1 MVGQPKTLYD
11 VRKIHGSISLTCHA
25 CGTSKVHD
33 LEELIRERS
42 FQRQSLEWQVFLH
55 DAWCWKC
62 SPERTAVKVA
72 IIPFG
77 GNDRELRARRADTL
91 VINLALTVLKDA
103 ACRVSQQDP
112 ATPAV
117 RLALR
122 VLRPYLADRTLLVRF
137 WEEIVSAK
145 TNPAHETHF
154 AHGWIVAALLKRGHA
169 IWAEFRLPTPK

>member
-11 VRKIHGSISLTCHA
+11 VRKVHGAISLTCDA
-25 CGTSKVHD
+25 CATIKVHD

-42 FQRQSLEWQVFLH
+42 FQRRSLDWGVFLH
-55 DAWCWKC
+55 DVWCWNC
-62 SPERTAVKVA
+62 APERTGIKVG

-77 GNDRELRARRADTL
+77 GTDRELRARRADTL

-103 ACRVSQQDP
+103 ACRANQQDV

-122 VLRPYLADRTLLVRF
+122 VLRPFLAERTLLVRF
-137 WEEIVSAK
+137 WDEANGAK
-145 TNPAHETHF
+145 RNPAHETHF
-154 AHGWIVAALLKRGHA
+154 AHGWIVAALVKRGHSV
-169 IWAEFRLPTPK
+169 WAEFR

>member
-11 VRKIHGSISLTCHA
+11 VRRIHGSISQTCAA
-25 CGTSKVHD
+25 CGTVKVRD

-42 FQRQSLEWQVFLH
+42 FQRQSLDWQVFLR

-62 SPERTAVKVA
+62 SPERTAVTIG

-77 GNDRELRARRADTL
+77 GTDRELRTRRAETL

-103 ACRVSQQDP
+103 ACCASQHD
-112 ATPAV
+112 ASTPAV

-122 VLRPYLADRTLLVRF
+122 VLRPFLTDRTLLVRF
-137 WEEIVSAK
+137 WEEAVSAK

-154 AHGWIVAALLKRGHA
+154 AHGWIVAALIKRGHSV
-169 IWAEFRLPTPK
+169 WAQFR